1 MEVHQKQIAMFS
13 TKPVVSFAQA
23 ELFNGL
29 SADVMSQFVVDW
41 LDVGEIASRIV
52 RYISG
57 ASHVVQLLVSEAI
70 LTSKDRQYVLSAVL
84 CLRRFVGCSYTVTV
98 LYWMTAV

>member
-1 MEVHQKQIAMFS
+1 MFC
-13 TKPVVSFAQA
+13 TKPVVSFTQA

-41 LDVGEIASRIV
+41 LLDVGEIASRIV

-84 CLRRFVGCSYTVTV
+84 CLQRCVGCSYTVTV
-98 LYWMTAV
+98 MYWMTAL